1 MLYKK
6 TVQNFWLKSVIF
18 PPKMEAQLKNPTT
31 YEGNTIRMVVAG
43 IL

>member
-1 MLYKK
+1 MLYKR
-6 TVQNFWLKSVIF
+6 TVQKFWLKSGIF

-31 YEGNTIRMVVAG
+31 YDGKTIRMVVAG